1 MAIYIIQ
8 CLCPNRHAIF
18 AVTYDPAD
26 MPHDVAMATFQS
38 TVEKLIAEKAIDPW
52 CGICKSRDW
61 TYEQRRTKYAT
72 MEEAKPEMMQLE
84 WEQILTRAQIEQEK
98 RNKN

>member
-1 MAIYIIQ
+1 MAVYIIQ

-18 AVTYDPAD
+18 GVAYDPAD

-38 TVEKLIAEKAIDPW
+38 TIEKWITDKTINPW
-52 CGICKSRDW
+52 CGICNSRHW

-72 MEEAKPEMMQLE
+72 MQEAEPELKRLE
-84 WEQILTRAQIEQEK
+84 LEQMLTRALIEQQK
-98 RNKN
+98 ASKN